1 MTSMRFWQAIS
12 RCRWAGVV
20 PILVA
25 AFVCVPAAGAAT
37 PPYGTSSNDT
47 LAPCPP
53 GTVDCP
59 ASDPFYQAPSNLAS
73 LPDGALVGVRPA
85 TISGGDPG
93 RAALTI
99 SYRSED
105 SFGAPVL
112 DVATV
117 FLPSTPY
124 TGPGGQ
130 PLVSYQFPIDSLG
143 GQCAPSYSFAHGTN
157 ENVSTSQIQPLLSA
171 GYAVVAADFDGPAE
185 QFIAGQQEGHAV
197 LDGIRA
203 AESLPG
209 AGLSRATRV
218 ALDGYSGGAHA
229 TGWAQELA
237 ASYAPDLNIVA
248 AAEGG
253 TPADLTATGKYLD
266 GTLFAGLAFLSN
278 GGLIRAFPGDGI
290 QNQLNAKGRAAL
302 AAANTECVNQG
313 ATGYP
318 YQHLDSYTIHPD
330 LIDSPTVQALLTH
343 EKLGQSAPHFP
354 IFSYHVYNDEIV
366 PFTQDVALLKYY
378 CAQNV
383 PVDFVTLSGD
393 HISGEFEGA
402 PLVSA
407 YLQQVFSGLTPPN
420 NCATAVAAAEALPQ
434 VPPITSPDSA
444 GGGGSSSGG
453 GSGAS
458 GRASCRRGAPVVH
471 ARARISA
478 SGIRAE
484 GVASN
489 HGCGGRITSVG
500 VALARS
506 VGRRCRFL
514 RSNGT
519 FAKPTSCRP
528 RDFLRARLRPGAIAH
543 WTYQRRHRF
552 AKGVYLLWAHATNS
566 RRQTTRNTARKHIF
580 LRLGKSRPGRR
591 RSGRHPR
598 RHASRR

>member
-1 MTSMRFWQAIS
+1 MGIGFLQVIGRGRRT
-12 RCRWAGVV
+12 GVALV
-20 PILVA
+20 LVAVA
-25 AFVCVPAAGAAT
+25 AFVPGARAAT
-37 PPYGTSSNDT
+37 PPYGTQSDNT
-47 LAPCPP
+47 LAPCPT

-93 RAALTI
+93 KAALTI

-105 SFGAPVL
+105 SFGAAVL

-117 FLPSTPY
+117 FLPSSPY
-124 TGPGGQ
+124 IGPGGE

-157 ENVSTSQIQPLLSA
+157 SNVSTSDLQPLLSA
-171 GYAVVAADFDGPAE
+171 GYAVVAPDFDGPAE

-203 AESLPG
+203 AESLPA

-266 GTLFAGLAFLSN
+266 GTAFFGLDFLSN
-278 GGLIRAFPGDGI
+278 GGLIRAFPGAGI
-290 QNQLNAKGRAAL
+290 QNHLNAKGQAAV
-302 AAANTECVNQG
+302 AAASTQCVTQG
-313 ATGYP
+313 ATAYP
-318 YQHLDSYTIHPD
+318 YQHFDDYTTTPD
-330 LIDSPTVQALLTH
+330 LIDNPTVQALLTH

-366 PFTQDVALLKYY
+366 PYTQDVALLKYY
-378 CAQNV
+378 CTNNV
-383 PVDFVTLSGD
+383 PVNFVTLSGD
-393 HISGEFEGA
+393 HISGEVEGA

-407 YLQQVFSGLTPPN
+407 YLQQVFNGAPPPS
-420 NCATAVAAAEALPQ
+420 NCATAVTAAEALPQ
-434 VPPITSPDSA
+434 VPPIRGPSS
-444 GGGGSSSGG
+444 GSGGSSGSSGSGSGGSSGSSGSGSFGGGSCRVGG
-453 GSGAS
+453 
-458 GRASCRRGAPVVH
+458 PVVH
-471 ARARISA
+471 VKARINA
-478 SGIRAE
+478 TGIRAH

-489 HGCGGRITSVG
+489 HGCSGRIASVG
-500 VALARS
+500 VAFARS
-506 VGRRCRFL
+506 VGHRCRFL
-514 RSNGT
+514 QANGR
-519 FAKPTSCRP
+519 FAKLTSCRP
-528 RDFLRARLRPGAIAH
+528 RDFLRARGTTH
-543 WTYQRRHRF
+543 WTYRRQRRYGN
-552 AKGVYLLWAHATNS
+552 GVYLLWAHAINS
-566 RRQTTRNTARKHIF
+566 RRERTRNTARKHIF
-580 LRLGKSRPGRR
+580 LRLR
-591 RSGRHPR
+591 
-598 RHASRR
+598 

>member
-1 MTSMRFWQAIS
+1 MTEMGFLQAFG
-12 RCRWAGVV
+12 RGRRAAVALAV
-20 PILVA
+20 VA
-25 AFVCVPAAGAAT
+25 AIFCVPAAGAAT
-37 PPYGTSSNDT
+37 PSYGTHSDDT
-47 LAPCPP
+47 LAPCAT

-59 ASDPFYQAPSNLAS
+59 ASDSFYRAPSNLAS
-73 LPDGALVGVRPA
+73 LHDGALVGVRPA

-93 RAALTI
+93 KTALTI

-112 DVATV
+112 DIATV
-117 FLPSTPY
+117 FLPSSAY
-124 TGPGGQ
+124 IGPGGQ

-157 ENVSTSQIQPLLSA
+157 ENVSTSDIQPLLSA
-171 GYAVVAADFDGPAE
+171 GYAVVAPDFDGPAE

-203 AESLPG
+203 AESLPA
-209 AGLSRATRV
+209 AGLSPGTRV

-253 TPADLTATGKYLD
+253 TPADLTATGNYLD
-266 GTLFAGLAFLSN
+266 GTVFFGLDFLSN
-278 GGLIRAFPGDGI
+278 GGLIRAFPATGI
-290 QNQLNAKGRAAL
+290 QNHFNAKGQAAL
-302 AAANTECVNQG
+302 AAANTECVNQ
-313 ATGYP
+313 ALTAYP
-318 YQHLDSYTIHPD
+318 YQHFNDYTTTPD
-330 LIDSPTVQALLTH
+330 VIGSPTVQALLTH

-378 CAQNV
+378 CANNV
-383 PVDFVTLSGD
+383 SVDFVTLSGD
-393 HISGEFEGA
+393 HVSGEFEGA

-407 YLQQVFSGLTPPN
+407 YLQAVFVGATPPSD
-420 NCATAVAAAEALPQ
+420 CATAVAAAEALPQ
-434 VPPITSPDSA
+434 VPPITAPSSGSGGSSGSSGSGPFGS
-444 GGGGSSSGG
+444 GRSSGSSGSGSFGGGSCRVGG
-453 GSGAS
+453 
-458 GRASCRRGAPVVH
+458 PVVH
-471 ARARISA
+471 AKARISET
-478 SGIRAE
+478 GIRAQ

-506 VGRRCRFL
+506 VGHRCRFL

-528 RDFLRARLRPGAIAH
+528 RDFLRAHGTTH
-543 WTYQRRHRF
+543 WTYRRRRRL
-552 AKGVYLLWAHATNS
+552 AKSVYLLWAHATNS
-566 RRQTTRNTARKHIF
+566 KRKTTHNTAGKHIF
-580 LRLGKSRPGRR
+580 LRLR
-591 RSGRHPR
+591 
-598 RHASRR
+598 